1 MLETPVCRMA
11 HSKGRVLCSSKY
23 YKYLHFPAL
32 AKDELQNDS
41 YFLEMLHAMQSK
53 NKNLLYFCGLG
64 PIICL
69 LPPIAIP
76 LPAELPLFMLS
87 PPV

>member
-23 YKYLHFPAL
+23 YKHLHFLRSRSDNEKTTRPSAL

-41 YFLEMLHAMQSK
+41 YFLEMLHAMQ
-53 NKNLLYFCGLG
+53 
-64 PIICL
+64 
-69 LPPIAIP
+69 
-76 LPAELPLFMLS
+76 
-87 PPV
+87 